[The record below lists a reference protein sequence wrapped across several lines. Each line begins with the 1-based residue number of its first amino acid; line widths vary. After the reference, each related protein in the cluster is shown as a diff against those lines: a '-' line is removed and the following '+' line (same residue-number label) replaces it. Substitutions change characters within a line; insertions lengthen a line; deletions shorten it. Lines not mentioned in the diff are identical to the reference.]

1 MINMSPL
8 SLPFKEKTNLFYSI
22 EEKKES
28 SLDDSLQRNARD
40 ELLNLGI

>member
-22 EEKKES
+22 EEKKKVA
-28 SLDDSLQRNARD
+28 LDDSLQRNARD

>member
-22 EEKKES
+22 EEEKES
-28 SLDDSLQRNARD
+28 SFRMIVYNGMH
-40 ELLNLGI
+40 EMNF

>member
-28 SLDDSLQRNARD
+28 SFRMIVYN
-40 ELLNLGI
+40 GMHVMHF